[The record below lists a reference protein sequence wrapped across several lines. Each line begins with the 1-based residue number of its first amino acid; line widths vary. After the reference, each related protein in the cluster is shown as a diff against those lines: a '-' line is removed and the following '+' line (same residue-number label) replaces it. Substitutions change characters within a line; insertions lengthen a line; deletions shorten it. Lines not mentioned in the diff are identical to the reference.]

1 MRNHDPTVVLLPIE
15 SPTVSDFDRY
25 ADRILEEV
33 DAIPLDRPLS
43 KAEQVAWAW
52 ARAWK
57 DNPHRRG
64 FGAGA
69 LNKAA

>member
-1 MRNHDPTVVLLPIE
+1 MRSHDPTVVLLAIE
-15 SPTVSDFDRY
+15 SLTVADFDRY
-25 ADRILEEV
+25 ADRILAGV
-33 DAIPLDRPLS
+33 GAIPLEESLS
-43 KAEQVAWAW
+43 KVEQIGWAW

-64 FGAGA
+64 FGGAA